1 VHAAHDLGGAQGFG
15 RVVSDG
21 AIFHADWEARLFAL
35 TEVASVAGI
44 TSGHFREAIEAMTP
58 SAYLAA
64 SYYERWLFGLERR
77 LQRAGT
83 VTAEDVDAAMTRLG
97 SDAMPVRR
105 NPALAERCLES
116 LRDGGSLPPAAAP
129 RFGPGERV
137 RVRRMRPT
145 GHTRCPGYV
154 RGAIGVVQRVHGDD
168 RLADAV
174 ARGEEAPPEA
184 LYAVRFRSADLF
196 GHGAEAPFHVF
207 VDLADS
213 YLEEPA

>member
-1 VHAAHDLGGAQGFG
+1 MHAAHDLGGAHGFG

-21 AIFHADWEARLFAL
+21 AIFHADWEQRLFAL

-44 TSGHFREAIEAMTP
+44 TSGHFREAIESMTP

-83 VTAEDVDAAMTRLG
+83 IAPQDVDGVMARLG
-97 SDAMPVRR
+97 DDLPQRR
-105 NPALAERCLES
+105 DPALAAECLEERRS
-116 LRDGGSLPPAAAP
+116 GDPLPRAAAP
-129 RFGPGERV
+129 RFAPGERV
-137 RVRRMRPT
+137 RVRRMRPG
-145 GHTRCPGYV
+145 GHTRCPRYV
-154 RGAIGVVQRVHGDD
+154 RGATGVVGRVHGDD
-168 RLADAV
+168 LLPDAV

-184 LYAVRFRSADLF
+184 VYAVGFSSADLF
-196 GHGAEAPFHVF
+196 GVGGEPAFQVF
-207 VDLADS
+207 VDLSES